1 MNAVELIFDYFE
13 DHIKA
18 AQSVNQW
25 RPVALGVL
33 CFAISALSAFIA
45 DGLGDRL
52 FPFSFDFVSLSI
64 KILWEISC
72 GFVLA
77 GTLHLILEFGG
88 VQGSAAAL
96 FVLLGMADLVWTLS
110 VPAALIIKLAAPKSY
125 LAPGIASFLIG
136 LLALGL
142 KARSLQDNYHISGSR
157 AWVTISLPYLA
168 MFFGAL
174 LVFAA
179 AIWEALDH
187 FLKS

>member
-77 GTLHLILEFGG
+77 GTLHLILELGG
-88 VQGSAAAL
+88 VR
-96 FVLLGMADLVWTLS
+96 
-110 VPAALIIKLAAPKSY
+110 APR
-125 LAPGIASFLIG
+125 
-136 LLALGL
+136 
-142 KARSLQDNYHISGSR
+142 RSSCFWG
-157 AWVTISLPYLA
+157 WPTW
-168 MFFGAL
+168 FG
-174 LVFAA
+174 
-179 AIWEALDH
+179 H
-187 FLKS
+187 CRCPPP